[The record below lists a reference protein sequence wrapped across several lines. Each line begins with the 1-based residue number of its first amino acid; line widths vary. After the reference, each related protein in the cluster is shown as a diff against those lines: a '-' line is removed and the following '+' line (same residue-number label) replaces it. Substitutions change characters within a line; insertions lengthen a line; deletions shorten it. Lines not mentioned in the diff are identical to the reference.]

1 MDVLSGGG
9 GATDLQPARPDR
21 IQEEEAVQWAGLQPP
36 QERLLPIGP
45 GRTEESGE
53 GAGLSLLDRVWQVL
67 GQQEEEE
74 DEGRLG
80 TGQVG
85 RGVRVAV
92 PPPVPATPPRPDSIG
107 RQRKLGT
114 VVRSSSL
121 ELPPAQAGLH
131 QQSYHIPALGSFFVF
146 FISSY
151 TLHTHHI

>member
-9 GATDLQPARPDR
+9 APELHPARPDR

-80 TGQVG
+80 AGQVG
-85 RGVRVAV
+85 RGVRVAA

-121 ELPPAQAGLH
+121 ELPPAQAKLH
-131 QQSYHIPALGSFFVF
+131 QQSYVPALSSFF
-146 FISSY
+146 I
-151 TLHTHHI
+151 LHLIIA